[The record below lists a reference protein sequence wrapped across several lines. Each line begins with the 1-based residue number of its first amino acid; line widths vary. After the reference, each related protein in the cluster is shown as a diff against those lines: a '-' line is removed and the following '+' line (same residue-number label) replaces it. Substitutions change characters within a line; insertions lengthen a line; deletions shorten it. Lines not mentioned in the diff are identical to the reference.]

1 MSTPSQPTPSNEHE
15 VRSPT
20 HLQTLLSAD
29 LTRIS
34 LLNFWARW
42 AEPCTQMNAVV
53 RELAARH
60 PGLLVLD
67 VEADNE
73 DVADVAESFEV
84 ASVPTFVVLRV
95 SARYPQWVLCIGL
108 GIELNWTD

>member
-1 MSTPSQPTPSNEHE
+1 MADNLHKVASSENFKALLE
-15 VRSPT
+15 V
-20 HLQTLLSAD
+20 D
-29 LTRIS
+29 LERVSVIY
-34 LLNFWARW
+34 FWASW

-73 DVADVAESFEV
+73 DVADVAESYEV

-95 SARYPQWVLCIGL
+95 SAVRCGL
-108 GIELNWTD
+108 GIELG